1 MLSFQEIG
9 LALFCVLVTGVIFH
23 HYFILG
29 NDPHQPHLVK
39 GQLPLLGCAIPL
51 QRDMQSFLLQNQAKY
66 GGIFTIYVA
75 GQRIHVISD
84 PVDGI
89 PAYFRNRNFGFKE
102 FADAIRRKTF
112 LNTEEELRDDSMTND
127 LAGSYPAGLL
137 SNEATTELIEKLVA
151 HVQPLVDRLMDAM
164 GDDWKEVDLVEWCS
178 NMVFE
183 LSNVALM
190 GSTFPKDS
198 ELFHD
203 LLQFEENFVT
213 IWKSPKFLVKKE
225 QALARKL
232 IDRMQNVY
240 QNGIDPSRIIRERM
254 QVHRFCAAVL
264 IDSLPNSMEKKDI
277 FQRIFWFLHG
287 HHW

>member
-1 MLSFQEIG
+1 MLSLQEIG

-29 NDPHQPHLVK
+29 NDPHEPPLVK

-51 QRDMQSFLLQNQAKY
+51 QRDIQSFLLQNQAEY
-66 GGIFTIYVA
+66 GGIFTVYVA

-89 PAYFRNRNFGFKE
+89 PTYFRSRNFGFKE
-102 FADAIRRKTF
+102 FEATIRRKTF
-112 LNTEEELRDDSMTND
+112 LNTEEELRDDSMIND

-137 SNEATTELIEKLVA
+137 SNEATTELVEKLLA
-151 HVQPLVDRLMDAM
+151 HVQPLLDRLMDAI
-164 GDDWKEVDLVEWCS
+164 GDDWKEVDLVEWCG

-183 LSNVALM
+183 LSNVAIM

-213 IWKSPKFLVKKE
+213 TWKLPQFLVKKE
-225 QALARKL
+225 RALAQKL

-240 QNGIDPSRIIRERM
+240 KNGIDPSRIIRERM
-254 QVHRFCAAVL
+254 QVH
-264 IDSLPNSMEKKDI
+264 
-277 FQRIFWFLHG
+277 
-287 HHW
+287 